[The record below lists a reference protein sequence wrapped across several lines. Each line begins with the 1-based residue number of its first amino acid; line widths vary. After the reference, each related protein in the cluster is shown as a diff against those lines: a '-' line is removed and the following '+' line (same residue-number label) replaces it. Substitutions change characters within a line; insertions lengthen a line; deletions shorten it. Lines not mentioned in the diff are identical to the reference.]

1 VVVGTVVGITAFAT
15 DADATNN
22 AVTYSLTDD
31 AGGLFAIDINSGV
44 VTVAGSLDYEHA
56 TSHSIT
62 VQAASSDGSLAS
74 ETFSISLNDVDDTP
88 PSAVVTSI
96 TQMVNDSG
104 AAGDFITNDA
114 TVDISG
120 TFSGSLGG
128 GESIQVS
135 ADNGANW
142 VTATTIIGN
151 VWVATGVALVPG
163 EGTLLITRTIDAANN
178 VTLGAS
184 EDYTLDTAALAS
196 ITLNDITAD
205 NVVNIAESAGMV
217 AVTGSVGGEVQD
229 GDTVTL
235 TVNGI
240 AHTGA
245 VSGGIF
251 SIDVASSNLVAD
263 PDKTVDASVSTTDT
277 AGNSTTATT
286 TKAYG
291 VDVIAP
297 TAVTT
302 TLVSITD
309 DTGNPGDF
317 ITSDGSVTVQGAFSG
332 TLGVGESIQVS
343 ANGTNW
349 VNATAAGSIWVAS
362 SVNLVPGSGTLTTR
376 TIDAAGNVTPGASH
390 SYVYTTLPVFTGTPN
405 ADTLTGSSADE
416 EFYGL
421 SSGDTIN
428 ALGGND
434 LLDGGTGNDTMTGG
448 EGDDTYVVDTSGD
461 LIVEVAGQ
469 GIDTVRSTAS
479 AYTLPTNIEHLTL
492 VGAGNQNGTGNT
504 LANVLTGN
512 SANNTLYAAQGN
524 DTLIGG
530 DGHDYL
536 YGREDNDSLLGGSGN
551 DTLNGGTGVDTME
564 GGTGNDTYTYD
575 TVGDIILESNGEG
588 IDLVLS
594 NLTYTLGANLENLTL
609 TGTANRNGGGNELP
623 NLLIGNSGNNSLW
636 AAQGNDTLI
645 GGDGHDY
652 LYGREDND
660 SLLGGSGNDT
670 LNGGAGV
677 DTMEGGTGNDTYT
690 YDTVGDL
697 ILESNGEGIDLVLSN
712 LTYTLGANVENLT
725 LTGAVNRQ
733 GGGNELANLITGN
746 TGSNLISGY
755 GGADTLAGGLGNDT
769 LSGGT
774 GADSFLFNTALGA
787 SNIDTI
793 TDFSVIDDLI
803 VLDNAVFTGFGTE
816 GTITSDMFE
825 IGTAALDAE
834 DRLIY
839 DNTNG
844 KLYYD
849 LDGTGGSIAV
859 QIASLTGIPNLAHD
873 DFLIV

>member
-1 VVVGTVVGITAFAT
+1 M
-15 DADATNN
+15 
-22 AVTYSLTDD
+22 
-31 AGGLFAIDINSGV
+31 

-263 PDKTVDASVSTTDT
+263 LDKIVDASVSTTDT

-349 VNATAAGSIWVAS
+349 VNATTAGSIWVAS
-362 SVNLVPGSGTLTTR
+362 SVTLVAGSGTLTTR
-376 TIDAAGNVTPGASH
+376 TIDAAGNATPGASR

-405 ADTLTGSSADE
+405 ADTLTGTNADE
-416 EFYGL
+416 QFLGQGNNDAIY
-421 SSGDTIN
+421 

-434 LLDGGTGNDTMTGG
+434 IVDGGSGADTMVGGLGNDTYYYGG
-448 EGDDTYVVDTSGD
+448 PGDVIIENSDEGTD
-461 LIVEVAGQ
+461 LVIAA
-469 GIDTVRSTAS
+469 ST
-479 AYTLPTNIEHLTL
+479 YTLGANVENLTL
-492 VGAGNQNGTGNT
+492 GGFLPKDGYGNSLN
-504 LANVLTGN
+504 NVLTGN
-512 SANNTLYAAQGN
+512 TAQNILFGYDGN
-524 DTLIGG
+524 DTLYGLDGNDTLDGGKNADSLIGG
-530 DGHDYL
+530 NGDDSLVGQAGSDYL
-536 YGREDNDSLLGGSGN
+536 EGGAGN
-551 DTLNGGTGVDTME
+551 DTLNGSTEADTMLGGDGDDTYYY
-564 GGTGNDTYTYD
+564 GGTGD
-575 TVGDIILESNGEG
+575 VIIENSGEG
-588 IDLVLS
+588 IDLVIAKA
-594 NLTYTLGANLENLTL
+594 TYTLGANLENLTL
-609 TGTANRNGGGNELP
+609 SGTSAISGY
-623 NLLIGNSGNNSLW
+623 GNSLHNNVLTGNSAGNNLYGYN
-636 AAQGNDTLI
+636 GNDTLYGLDGHDTLDGGNDDDSLFGGNGNDSLAGQGGLDHLEGGAGNDTLSGGSGADTMI
-645 GGDGHDY
+645 GGDG
-652 LYGREDND
+652 
-660 SLLGGSGNDT
+660 NDT
-670 LNGGAGV
+670 YYY
-677 DTMEGGTGNDTYT
+677 GGTGDVITE
-690 YDTVGDL
+690 DSDAGM
-697 ILESNGEGIDLVLSN
+697 DLVIAAA
-712 LTYTLGANVENLT
+712 TYTLGANVENLT
-725 LTGAVNRQ
+725 LSG
-733 GGGNELANLITGN
+733 
-746 TGSNLISGY
+746 TGSNQAKGNSLANVLTGNNGSNQLFGY
-755 GGADTLAGGLGNDT
+755 GGNDTLYGGLGNDT
-769 LSGGT
+769 LTGGDD
-774 GADSFLFNTALGA
+774 ADQFVFNTAPGPT
-787 SNIDTI
+787 NKDTI
-793 TDFSVIDDLI
+793 ADFISGTDLV
-803 VLDNAVFTGFGTE
+803 VLENAVFAAFVLTGTPDAASFDSGS
-816 GTITSDMFE
+816 GR
-825 IGTAALDAE
+825 TAADDAL
-834 DRLIY
+834 DRLVY
-839 DNTNG
+839 NTDNGN
-844 KLYYD
+844 LYYD
-849 LDGTGGSIAV
+849 SDGVGGAAAV
-859 QIASLTGIPNLAHD
+859 QIATLTGIPTLSHD